1 MGNFNN
7 MKGAFF
13 LFIVMLMT
21 TMIYAQVDTSSMSAD
36 DLFTIARGKAFNG
49 EREEARRLC
58 KLALE
63 KNPNYLEIAVFM
75 GRTYSWDG
83 KRDEARKVF
92 KEVLEKEPAHIEAT
106 LAIADVELWDDK
118 PLEALVYLDK
128 CLATYPNNYD
138 LLFKKAKALVNAK
151 RDDEALMVLG
161 RAIEIQ
167 PGSKE
172 CNDLKQSIKSPKLKH
187 TITVNGAA
195 DYYSSYYD
203 PMYYSSIQFGTI
215 TKLGSLI
222 GRVNYAHRF
231 GDDGIQPEVDF
242 YPTLWKGAYGYFN
255 YGFTTSDLF
264 SRHRV
269 GAEIFQ
275 KLPKSFEISYG
286 LRYLNFGPGSNVT
299 IYTASVGWYYKS
311 YWFSARTYITPSEG
325 TYSRSLNF
333 TARKYFK
340 DANNYL
346 SMIVG
351 GGFSPD
357 ARRIQTNAGL
367 DAGNNIYFLKSQKVG
382 LGFQKS
388 VRYNILWTGD
398 VYYSNQEL
406 SFSYGEYVQV
416 VGFTTGIKI
425 RI

>member
-1 MGNFNN
+1 MQ
-7 MKGAFF
+7 KVF
-13 LFIVMLMT
+13 LLVIVFLVST
-21 TMIYAQVDTSSMSAD
+21 GIYAQVDTSSMSAD
-36 DLFTIARGKAFNG
+36 DLFTVARGKAFNG

-58 KLALE
+58 KLALD

-75 GRTYSWDG
+75 GRTYAWDG
-83 KRDEARKVF
+83 RRDDARKVF

-106 LAIADVELWDDK
+106 LALADVELWDDK

-128 CLATYPNNYD
+128 GLAVNPNNYD

-151 RDDEALMVLG
+151 RENEALLVLG
-161 RAIEIQ
+161 RAVEIQ

-172 CNDLKQSIKSPKLKH
+172 CIDLKQSIKSPKLKH
-187 TITVNGAA
+187 TISVNGAA
-195 DYYSSYYD
+195 DYYSD
-203 PMYYSSIQFGTI
+203 PNFGRMYYSSVQFGTI

-222 GRVNYAHRF
+222 ARVNYAHRF

-255 YGFTTSDLF
+255 YGFTTSNLF

-269 GAEIFQ
+269 GAEIYQ
-275 KLPKSFEISYG
+275 KLPKGFELSYG
-286 LRYLNFGPGSNVT
+286 FRYLYFDSITEVS
-299 IYTASVGWYYKS
+299 IYTVSVGWYYKS
-311 YWFSARTYITPSEG
+311 YWFNARTYITPSEG
-325 TYSRSLNF
+325 TFSRSLNL

-340 DANNYL
+340 DADNYIG
-346 SMIVG
+346 MVAG
-351 GGFSPD
+351 AGFSPD

-367 DAGNNIYFLKSQKVG
+367 DSGNNIYFLKSQKVG

-388 VRYNILWTGD
+388 VRYNILLTGD
-398 VYYSNQEL
+398 VYYSHQEQWV
-406 SFSYGEYVQV
+406 GEYINV
-416 VGFTTGIKI
+416 VGFTIGLKI

>member
-1 MGNFNN
+1 
-7 MKGAFF
+7 MKGIFF
-13 LFIVMLMT
+13 LCIVMLTAQVM
-21 TMIYAQVDTSSMSAD
+21 YAQVDTSAMNAD
-36 DLFTIARGKAFNG
+36 ELFTIAREKGFNG

-58 KLALE
+58 KLALD

-75 GRTYSWDG
+75 GRTYAWDG

-106 LAIADVELWDDK
+106 LALADVELWDDK

-128 CLATYPNNYD
+128 TLAVYPNNYD
-138 LLFKKAKALVNAK
+138 LLFKKAKALVDAK
-151 RDDEALMVLG
+151 REDEAMMVLG

-187 TITVNGAA
+187 TITANVAA
-195 DYYSSYYD
+195 DFYSTRYE
-203 PMYYSSIQFGTI
+203 PMYYSSVQFGTN
-215 TKLGSLI
+215 TKYGSLI

-231 GDDGIQPEVDF
+231 DDNGFQPEVDF
-242 YPTLWKGAYGYFN
+242 YPTLWKGAYGYLN
-255 YGFTTSDLF
+255 YGFTNSPLF
-264 SRHRV
+264 PKHRV

-275 KLPKSFEISYG
+275 KLPKSFELSFG
-286 LRYLNFGPGSNVT
+286 LRYLNFGPTTDVS
-299 IYTASVGWYYKS
+299 IYTASVGWYYKN

-325 TYSRSLNF
+325 SFSRSLNL

-340 DANNYL
+340 DANNYI
-346 SMIVG
+346 SMIAGV
-351 GGFSPD
+351 GFSPD

-382 LGFQKS
+382 FGFQKS
-388 VRYNILWTGD
+388 VRFNIIWTGD
-398 VYYSNQEL
+398 IYYSHQEQETG
-406 SFSYGEYVQV
+406 FEYEYINV
-416 VGFTTGIKI
+416 VGFTTGLKI